1 MRLIVN
7 QENIRARDKQIAT
20 YDCVSFLF
28 FQKSSSVTAQ
38 KFILK
43 NHSNSKLF
51 LKSNCLNFVEL
62 NPLLPLIHLRLNHL
76 MHTIQRISFPLFL
89 NLSLALPLAPNCVL
103 SRTKTQQHLAACM
116 LPLAKHPR
124 TCKHAS
130 LSVPLAHAAACT
142 RTLSAAMPAPFP
154 CWPHL
159 LVATRDH
166 TRHSPLRRPAA
177 PITPRPRPSHH
188 LRPATGAQLRQ
199 ASPRARGA
207 TAPSK
212 TSSASPAFARP
223 RRQRR
228 QAHCAARLAAHG
240 RLHPHP

>member
-1 MRLIVN
+1 MRQANCHL
-7 QENIRARDKQIAT
+7 RLRKF
-20 YDCVSFLF
+20 SFLS
-28 FQKSSSVTAQ
+28 KVSYVTAR
-38 KFILK
+38 KFIFK
-43 NHSNSKLF
+43 NHLNSNLF

-62 NPLLPLIHLRLNHL
+62 NPLLPLIHLRFNHL

-130 LSVPLAHAAACT
+130 LSVPLAHAATC
-142 RTLSAAMPAPFP
+142 AAMPAPFP

-177 PITPRPRPSHH
+177 PITSPQTAAH
-188 LRPATGAQLRQ
+188 PAAGHRRAGPRQ
-199 ASPRARGA
+199 AAPCARGA

-212 TSSASPAFARP
+212 AAAPRRRP